1 MPTIRSIYNAGSDR
15 FVCGTNDN
23 DVNQSKFPHKLGV
36 EYNSRVISLARPGC
50 CNFAISLMVK
60 YFIDNI
66 DEHGLYIISTA
77 RSPGVSWLKS
87 QSDKFG
93 KGAEFRYQGNVRI
106 EDLNYED
113 YKLDL
118 LTPLPFESTNILQS
132 ETIDNL
138 LLYKAGNI
146 KLNKA
151 LSNEAQEKIDA
162 ITTYIKEVQNSQI
175 KQQEDISLVATQLFR
190 LNQLTPNWLLLT
202 SYSELQEMFPKNN
215 LELDIGKI
223 EQESPGVTGQRI
235 FTRKI
240 VDWIAKHDRR

>member
-36 EYNSRVISLARPGC
+36 EYSSRVIRLARPGC

-60 YFIDNI
+60 YFVENI
-66 DEHGLYIISTA
+66 DEHGLYIITTA
-77 RSPGVSWLKS
+77 RSPGISWLKS

-93 KGAEFRYQGNVRI
+93 KGAEFGFQGNVRI

-132 ETIDNL
+132 EIIHNFSDL
-138 LLYKAGNI
+138 

-151 LSNEAQEKIDA
+151 LSNESPEKIDA
-162 ITTYIKEVQNSQI
+162 ITNYIKEIENWKI
-175 KQQEDISLVATQLFR
+175 KQQQDISLVATQLFR

-215 LELDIGKI
+215 IELNLGKI
-223 EQESPGVTGQRI
+223 ERDSPGVTGHRI
-235 FTRKI
+235 LTRSI
-240 VDWIAKHDRR
+240 IDWIAKHDRR